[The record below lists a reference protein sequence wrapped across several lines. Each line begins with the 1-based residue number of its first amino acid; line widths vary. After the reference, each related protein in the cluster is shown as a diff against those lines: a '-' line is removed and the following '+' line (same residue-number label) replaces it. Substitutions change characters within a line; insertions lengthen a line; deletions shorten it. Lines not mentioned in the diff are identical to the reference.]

1 MFDERARTLRGI
13 LLFLDAACIAA
24 AFGLA
29 SILRLVHPS
38 LPLLGEIPSLPWG
51 AEGAV
56 RAEYLVLLVTN
67 VAAWLIYLRRNG
79 LYAGEDWYRPVKVLS
94 AFTRA
99 QIVTILCTGLVV
111 FALKMSV
118 SRLLFAYFFVAQF
131 ALLLIKQFVMG
142 RLMLRLTRSLRHQRH
157 ALVIGAPGP
166 GAWFAQV
173 LAGAENSGYKLVGLM
188 LATPAR
194 FDVTPNVPQVG
205 SLKDLDRVL
214 ADHPVEEVFIVGS
227 AREMAE
233 LAPTAQSLIER
244 GRIVSLVSTMSSGH
258 DGVRGR
264 VTSFNGVPM
273 LSYGPM
279 PRDEVSSGI
288 KRVLDVA
295 VSSLALLL
303 LSPLLL
309 AIAGAI
315 RASDGG
321 PALFRQTR
329 LGQGGNPFPL
339 YKFRSM
345 RADAEQILRAD
356 GELYRRYVANDFKLA
371 EAEDPRV
378 SRLGRFL
385 RRSSLDE
392 LPQFW
397 NVLRGDMTLVGPRP
411 IVPAELEKYEPY
423 ADLFLS
429 VRPGL
434 TGRWQVL
441 GRSGIRYPER
451 AFLDFDYIGGAR
463 LRDDLSIL
471 LRTVP
476 AVVRRRGAL

>member
-1 MFDERARTLRGI
+1 M
-13 LLFLDAACIAA
+13 
-24 AFGLA
+24 
-29 SILRLVHPS
+29 
-38 LPLLGEIPSLPWG
+38 
-51 AEGAV
+51 
-56 RAEYLVLLVTN
+56 
-67 VAAWLIYLRRNG
+67 
-79 LYAGEDWYRPVKVLS
+79 
-94 AFTRA
+94 
-99 QIVTILCTGLVV
+99 
-111 FALKMSV
+111 
-118 SRLLFAYFFVAQF
+118 
-131 ALLLIKQFVMG
+131 
-142 RLMLRLTRSLRHQRH
+142 
-157 ALVIGAPGP
+157 
-166 GAWFAQV
+166 
-173 LAGAENSGYKLVGLM
+173 
-188 LATPAR
+188 
-194 FDVTPNVPQVG
+194 
-205 SLKDLDRVL
+205 
-214 ADHPVEEVFIVGS
+214 
-227 AREMAE
+227 
-233 LAPTAQSLIER
+233 
-244 GRIVSLVSTMSSGH
+244 VSLVSTMSSGRN
-258 DGVRGR
+258 GVRGR

-295 VSSLALLL
+295 VSSVALVM

-309 AIAGAI
+309 AIAGAV

-329 LGQGGNPFPL
+329 LGLGGHPFPL

-345 RADAEQILRAD
+345 RADAERILRAD

-371 EAEDPRV
+371 EAEDPRL
-378 SRLGRFL
+378 SSLGRFL
-385 RRSSLDE
+385 RRTSLDE

-411 IVPAELEKYEPY
+411 IVPAEIEKYEPY

-451 AFLDFDYIGGAR
+451 AFVDFDYIGGAK